1 MSANQSETE
10 SEDSAIGE
18 LVIVLNPADVV
29 TALRNRY
36 EYPDRNGQEV
46 ITVRPPF
53 DGEVR
58 GEHRFSEAGNYWP
71 AEMSPKP
78 LDLSPRQF
86 LDDEGRKRVKD
97 VGYPTWGEV
106 RRQLAGTDE
115 EGDDEALRRSYDE
128 WAELWEHEVRN
139 ALAGE
144 IDVNEFGHGP
154 IKCVPVRY
162 TDGEDQ

>member
-1 MSANQSETE
+1 MSAHQSEA
-10 SEDSAIGE
+10 EDSAFGD
-18 LVIVLNPADVV
+18 LVIVLSPADVV

-53 DGEVR
+53 DGEQR
-58 GEHRFSEAGNYWP
+58 GEHRFSEAGNRWP
-71 AEMSPKP
+71 PEMDPKP
-78 LDLSPRQF
+78 LDLAPRQF

-97 VGYPTWGEV
+97 IGYPTWGEL
-106 RRQLAGTDE
+106 RQQLAGTDD
-115 EGDDEALRRSYDE
+115 EGNDEMLRENYDE

-139 ALAGE
+139 GLTDE

-154 IKCVPVRY
+154 VEQVPVRY
-162 TDGEDQ
+162 TNDEDQ

>member
-10 SEDSAIGE
+10 TGDSAFAE
-18 LVIVLNPADVV
+18 LVIVLSPADVV

-53 DGEVR
+53 NGEAR
-58 GEHRFSEAGNYWP
+58 GEHRFRKEATARQP
-71 AEMSPKP
+71 ETDPKP
-78 LDLSPRQF
+78 VDLSARQF

-106 RRQLAGTDE
+106 RQQLVGTDE
-115 EGDDEALRRSYDE
+115 EGNDEALRRNYDE
-128 WAELWEHEVRN
+128 WAELWEQEVRN
-139 ALAGE
+139 ALADE

-154 IKCVPVRY
+154 VESVPVRY

>member
-10 SEDSAIGE
+10 AEDSALDE
-18 LVIVLNPADVV
+18 LVIVLSPADVV

-36 EYPDRNGQEV
+36 EYPDRNGQEL

-53 DGEVR
+53 DGEQR
-58 GEHRFSEAGNYWP
+58 GEHRFEQAEHHWPSE
-71 AEMSPKP
+71 MDPKP

-97 VGYPTWGEV
+97 IGYPTWGEV
-106 RRQLAGTDE
+106 RQQLAGTDE
-115 EGDDEALRRSYDE
+115 EDDEALRESYDE

-139 ALAGE
+139 ALADE
-144 IDVNEFGHGP
+144 IDVNEFGHGSVEN
-154 IKCVPVRY
+154 VPVRY
-162 TDGEDQ
+162 TDGE